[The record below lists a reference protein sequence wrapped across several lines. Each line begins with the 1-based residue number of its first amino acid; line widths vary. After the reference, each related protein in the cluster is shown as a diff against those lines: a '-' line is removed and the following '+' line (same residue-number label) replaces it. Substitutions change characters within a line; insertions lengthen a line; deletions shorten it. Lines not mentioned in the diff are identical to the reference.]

1 MATPVQGPM
10 GIPSWRRVRP
20 RRPRG
25 GTDPFTFELSS
36 DLSSDLTPG
45 PTTTDIIRHGEIV
58 SYQLTPLGSNYTFV
72 VKIEMDGNESHA
84 IYKPREGEAP
94 LWDFPSGTLY
104 KREYAAYLL
113 SDILGWNIVPFTIIR
128 DGPYGIGSVQEYV
141 DHDPKQNYYTLE
153 DGCADQLRV
162 IACFDL
168 VANSTDRK
176 ANHLLMGD
184 GGKIWSIDHGLTFHS
199 DMKVRTVIWDFCS
212 EPIPEDLLGSLA
224 SLRERLDLPVD
235 SLPSLLKELVTLLP
249 TEEVSALKIRLDW
262 VLEERVF
269 PGLPGR
275 SRRGRR

>member
-1 MATPVQGPM
+1 M
-10 GIPSWRRVRP
+10 
-20 RRPRG
+20 
-25 GTDPFTFELSS
+25 TFKLSS
-36 DLSSDLTPG
+36 ESNSG
-45 PTTTDIIRHGEIV
+45 PATTDIIRDGEIV

-72 VKIEMDGNESHA
+72 VKIEMDGSERQA
-84 IYKPREGEAP
+84 IYKPKEGEAP

-113 SDILGWNIVPFTIIR
+113 SEILGWNIVPFTIIR
-128 DGPYGIGSVQEYV
+128 DGPYGIGSVQQFV

-184 GGKIWSIDHGLTFHS
+184 GGKLWSIDHGLTFHS

-212 EPIPEDLLGSLA
+212 EPIPEHLLESLTG
-224 SLRERLDLPVD
+224 LRERLNLPDD
-235 SLPSLLKELVTLLP
+235 SLPSLLKELVELLP
-249 TEEVSALKIRLDW
+249 PEEVHALKLRLDW

-269 PGLPGR
+269 PGLPGG
-275 SRRGRR
+275 GRRRRE